1 MVSKA
6 ALNQIT
12 HNEDNLLYNGQVLYN
27 SRELYKKIEAISK
40 DKSTGIYDIS
50 SSRSR
55 LVFNNSAGERIF
67 LELYKS
73 SKSKIKS
80 DLPAEFSYYSLFKHN
95 KQVKLKHNELTLLD
109 LYTHNYLTP
118 EHNFIKTPQQLI
130 RLFTREF
137 YVISDYPVSLKRS
150 ELLTEDLVSD
160 SKISA
165 DIDISN
171 LHNLIPEI
179 SSMSYEDIA
188 SSIDLSLILQ
198 YEYNL
203 KLTGKSKSKPKYPV
217 LVYLIQNERLAYFLA
232 SAFRGIALV
241 NFGT

>member
-1 MVSKA
+1 MVNKS
-6 ALNQIT
+6 ALNHIT

-27 SRELYKKIEAISK
+27 SRELYKKIEAIPR

-55 LVFNNSAGERIF
+55 LVFNNSAGERIS
-67 LELYKS
+67 LDLYKS

-109 LYTHNYLTP
+109 LYIYNYLTP

-137 YVISDYPVSLKRS
+137 YVISDYPA
-150 ELLTEDLVSD
+150 SD
-160 SKISA
+160 SRINA
-165 DIDISN
+165 DLDISN
-171 LHNLIPEI
+171 LYNLMPEI

-188 SSIDLSLILQ
+188 SSINLSLILQ

-203 KLTGKSKSKPKYPV
+203 KLIGKSKSKPKYPV

>member
-1 MVSKA
+1 MISKA

-27 SRELYKKIEAISK
+27 SRELYKKIEAISR

-50 SSRSR
+50 SSRSK

-109 LYTHNYLTP
+109 LYTHNYLTS

-137 YVISDYPVSLKRS
+137 YVISDYPA
-150 ELLTEDLVSD
+150 SD
-160 SKISA
+160 SRVVA

-232 SAFRGIALV
+232 SAFKGIALV

>member
-27 SRELYKKIEAISK
+27 SRELYKKIEAISR

-137 YVISDYPVSLKRS
+137 YVISDYPA
-150 ELLTEDLVSD
+150 SD
-160 SKISA
+160 SRVVA
-165 DIDISN
+165 DIDINN

-203 KLTGKSKSKPKYPV
+203 KLTGKSKSKPKHPV

>member
-1 MVSKA
+1 MVNKA

-27 SRELYKKIEAISK
+27 SRELYKKIEAISR

-67 LELYKS
+67 LELHKS

-137 YVISDYPVSLKRS
+137 YVISDYPA
-150 ELLTEDLVSD
+150 SD
-160 SKISA
+160 SRVVA

-188 SSIDLSLILQ
+188 SSIDLSLTLQ

>member
-12 HNEDNLLYNGQVLYN
+12 HNEDNLLFNGQVLYN
-27 SRELYKKIEAISK
+27 SRELYKKIEAISR

-55 LVFNNSAGERIF
+55 LVFNNSAGERIS

-80 DLPAEFSYYSLFKHN
+80 DLPPEFSYYSLFKHN

-118 EHNFIKTPQQLI
+118 QHNFIKIPQQLI

-137 YVISDYPVSLKRS
+137 YVISDYPA
-150 ELLTEDLVSD
+150 SD
-160 SKISA
+160 GRVVA

-171 LHNLIPEI
+171 LHNLMPEI

-188 SSIDLSLILQ
+188 SSIDLSLNLQ

-203 KLTGKSKSKPKYPV
+203 KLTGKSKSKPKSPV
-217 LVYLIQNERLAYFLA
+217 LVYLIQNERLAYYLA

>member
-1 MVSKA
+1 MISKA

-27 SRELYKKIEAISK
+27 SRELYKKIEAISR

-73 SKSKIKS
+73 SRSKIKS
-80 DLPAEFSYYSLFKHN
+80 DLPDEFSYYSLFKHN

-118 EHNFIKTPQQLI
+118 EHNFIKNPQQLI

-137 YVISDYPVSLKRS
+137 YVISDYPAS
-150 ELLTEDLVSD
+150 ESRVV
-160 SKISA
+160 A

-188 SSIDLSLILQ
+188 SSIDLSLTLQ

-203 KLTGKSKSKPKYPV
+203 KLSGKSKSKPKYPV

>member
-1 MVSKA
+1 MISKA

-27 SRELYKKIEAISK
+27 SRELYKKIEAISR

-73 SKSKIKS
+73 SRSKIKS

-137 YVISDYPVSLKRS
+137 YVISDYPA
-150 ELLTEDLVSD
+150 SD
-160 SKISA
+160 SRVVA

>member
-1 MVSKA
+1 MISKA

-12 HNEDNLLYNGQVLYN
+12 HNEDSLLYNGQTLYN
-27 SRELYKKIEAISK
+27 SRELYKKIEAISR

-50 SSRSR
+50 SSISR
-55 LVFNNSAGERIF
+55 LVFNNSAGERIS
-67 LELYKS
+67 LDLYKS

-118 EHNFIKTPQQLI
+118 DHNFIKTPQQLI

-137 YVISDYPVSLKRS
+137 YVISDYPA
-150 ELLTEDLVSD
+150 SD
-160 SKISA
+160 SRIVA

-188 SSIDLSLILQ
+188 SSIDLSLTLQ

>member
-27 SRELYKKIEAISK
+27 SRELYKKIEAISR

-73 SKSKIKS
+73 SRSKIKS

-95 KQVKLKHNELTLLD
+95 KQVKLKHNELTLLE

-137 YVISDYPVSLKRS
+137 YVISDYPA
-150 ELLTEDLVSD
+150 SD
-160 SKISA
+160 SRVVA

-203 KLTGKSKSKPKYPV
+203 KLSGKSKSKPKHPV